1 MRLHYIL
8 LLALGLLLNS
18 QLMAVE
24 LGEIEVLSAVNE
36 PLSARIAL
44 SDIEEIEIAD
54 LSIAEASL
62 ADYARL
68 EVETQAA
75 APALSL
81 EVVAGAQGAYLE
93 LTTAAAVSSAYLEI
107 VLDTRWPSGRT
118 LTAHTLLLDPPVFL
132 DSNSSAVSSSL
143 SVTTQ
148 SDAATSSPDAA
159 LPTENDSSSMGIQ
172 TVTTEQAKHS
182 LQHCSCCASRHA
194 SDGSANHVGYS
205 ASQSS
210 RLCR

>member
-1 MRLHYIL
+1 MRLHHIL
-8 LLALGLLLNS
+8 LLAFGLLLNS

-81 EVVAGAQGAYLE
+81 KVVA
-93 LTTAAAVSSAYLEI
+93 
-107 VLDTRWPSGRT
+107 
-118 LTAHTLLLDPPVFL
+118 
-132 DSNSSAVSSSL
+132 
-143 SVTTQ
+143 
-148 SDAATSSPDAA
+148 SPAF
-159 LPTENDSSSMGIQ
+159 
-172 TVTTEQAKHS
+172 
-182 LQHCSCCASRHA
+182 C
-194 SDGSANHVGYS
+194 
-205 ASQSS
+205 
-210 RLCR
+210 